1 MSTHFRSR
9 HLAILLALLAFATG
23 CSDGTAKPVADV
35 SEIESYI
42 DDNPDAANPPPVDS
56 GPMEDE

>member
-1 MSTHFRSR
+1 
-9 HLAILLALLAFATG
+9 LAILLALLAFATG